1 MPPWILQ
8 RILTASEWE
17 WMSWKKK
24 TKTHAGSQKT
34 HALVSAFTLG
44 DLGWYV
50 QPSLPQCPHLLV
62 GIIITG
68 SERGSKAIVLEKM
81 HLRVLSPK
89 GKQPWYSLEGL
100 MLKLKLQY
108 FGHLMW
114 RAHTLEKTLMLGK
127 IEGRRRKWQKK
138 MRWLDGI
145 TNSMDI
151 NLSQLWETVKD
162 KEAWCAAVHGVAKSW
177 TRLSSWAELIKVLGH
192 LLYPLVPTL
201 PSRALYFPFFGSSW
215 SSLTVSRVLLTFFFL
230 VPECLILRNSLIKTW
245 LQHSNFLRS
254 ITYALHQSEFA
265 RLAPRALFI
274 LFIKLITHCLVLC
287 YHRYNSNLFN
297 ICLINC
303 SSLDFPPWFSSSWF
317 WELTHYMGL
326 QNWSFSSPLRNYF
339 ASSQWNSYL
348 QLTNMPRC
356 PQP

>member
-145 TNSMDI
+145 TNSVDI

-201 PSRALYFPFFGSSW
+201 PSRALYFPFFVSSW
-215 SSLTVSRVLLTFFFL
+215 SSLTVSRVLLTFFSGTRMSH
-230 VPECLILRNSLIKTW
+230 P
-245 LQHSNFLRS
+245 Q
-254 ITYALHQSEFA
+254 
-265 RLAPRALFI
+265 
-274 LFIKLITHCLVLC
+274 
-287 YHRYNSNLFN
+287 
-297 ICLINC
+297 
-303 SSLDFPPWFSSSWF
+303 
-317 WELTHYMGL
+317 ELTHQDL
-326 QNWSFSSPLRNYF
+326 AATQ
-339 ASSQWNSYL
+339 
-348 QLTNMPRC
+348 QLS
-356 PQP
+356 